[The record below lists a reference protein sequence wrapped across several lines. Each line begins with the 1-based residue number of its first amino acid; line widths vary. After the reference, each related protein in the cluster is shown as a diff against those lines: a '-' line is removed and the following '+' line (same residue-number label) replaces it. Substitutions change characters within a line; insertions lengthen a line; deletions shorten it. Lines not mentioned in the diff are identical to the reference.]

1 MFQREFPGGSLL
13 EWEQPELLG
22 GEQLLQ
28 LKQEQLLHQ
37 LLPEEWP
44 VAVQQEQ
51 LASLFSP
58 QLPDQVWET
67 NDELK
72 DLDLEFD
79 VEEETDYFHASSC
92 LQWNPGLASSIL
104 FYAGPARSGN
114 GQMYNC
120 SPEDSCRVWTSPC
133 TNWSCI

>member
-1 MFQREFPGGSLL
+1 MFPREFPEGSLL

-37 LLPEEWP
+37 LLPEEWLE
-44 VAVQQEQ
+44 AVQQEQ
-51 LASLFSP
+51 LASLSSP
-58 QLPDQVWET
+58 QLPDQVWEI

-92 LQWNPGLASSIL
+92 QQWNPGLA
-104 FYAGPARSGN
+104 G
-114 GQMYNC
+114 
-120 SPEDSCRVWTSPC
+120 
-133 TNWSCI
+133 